1 MSLTWLAHTNQG
13 VMVGDYQSASFS
25 GGPAFP
31 ATVVANAPSGSTFDE
46 ATYTVR
52 GGLGVGGNAHPAN
65 DRINA
70 CSSETLTSST
80 VTWQ

>member
-1 MSLTWLAHTNQG
+1 MSLTWLANTSQG
-13 VMVGDYQSASFS
+13 FMVGDYQSASFS

-31 ATVVANAPSGSTFDE
+31 ALVVAHAPSESTFDE

-52 GGLGVGGNAHPAN
+52 GGLSLGGSAHPAN

-70 CSSETLTSST
+70 NSNDPQTSST